1 MKVRRIISA
10 IVALAVSFFLAGC
23 EKSNA
28 NDTNFTR
35 KVSSKA
41 DTQSEVTLVVD
52 SDEHENDIAEITDS
66 EKKSLA
72 DDTNSSFSSIPSDEN
87 SAYNHDGIEQLP
99 QSIMDTVEYY
109 ESAYPNMHIGVGF
122 YNLDGTKGYEYS
134 TNMSNNMTFNSA
146 CTIKAA
152 YALYVLQTAES
163 QGTDIWSTFITYNP
177 ARHYDNGSGV
187 IINNVDEIGQ
197 MYDWAQSDYCIGDLV
212 YLLLSVSDN
221 IAFNMLEDMFPI
233 PGFYQYIA
241 PLGGE
246 NDCQKWGRATIWQRK
261 NEWVAINNYINGGN
275 LYSETLRN
283 ALSGTDYAY
292 FVWGMTGCYSYIQKS
307 GWTDEDF
314 DYPAAGDCGII
325 NDQYILIVMTEDY
338 SFGSGHIDAI
348 IGIGASVEE
357 FINQNG
363 RIIF

>member
-41 DTQSEVTLVVD
+41 DTQSEATLVVD
-52 SDEHENDIAEITDS
+52 SDDHANDIAKITDS
-66 EKKSLA
+66 EKEPLA
-72 DDTNSSFSSIPSDEN
+72 DDTNSSFTSIPSDEK
-87 SAYNHDGIEQLP
+87 IEHLP

-109 ESAYPNMHIGVGF
+109 ESVYPNMHIGVGL
-122 YNLDGTKGYEYS
+122 YSLDGTVGYEYS
-134 TNMSNNMTFNSA
+134 SNMPNNMTFNSA
-146 CTIKAA
+146 CTVKAS
-152 YALYVLQTAES
+152 YALYVLQTAEWKK
-163 QGTDIWSTFITYNP
+163 TDIWSTYIDYDP
-177 ARHYDNGSGV
+177 SRHYDSGSGV
-187 IINNVDEIGQ
+187 IINYIDQDNLS
-197 MYDWAQSDYCIGDLV
+197 YSIGDLV

-221 IAFNMLEDMFPI
+221 IAFNMLTDYYPI
-233 PGFYQYIA
+233 SGFYQYII

-246 NDCQKWGRATIWQRK
+246 SDMLKWGRASIQQRK
-261 NEWVAINNYINGGN
+261 CEWVAINNYINGGN
-275 LYSETLRN
+275 LYSETLRDD
-283 ALSGTDYAY
+283 LSGTDYAY
-292 FVWGMTGCYSYIQKS
+292 LVWGMTGCYSYIQKS

-314 DYPAAGDCGII
+314 DYPAAGDCAII

-338 SFGSGHIDAI
+338 SYGSGHIDAI
-348 IGIGASVEE
+348 IGIGSTVEK

-363 RIIF
+363 GIIF